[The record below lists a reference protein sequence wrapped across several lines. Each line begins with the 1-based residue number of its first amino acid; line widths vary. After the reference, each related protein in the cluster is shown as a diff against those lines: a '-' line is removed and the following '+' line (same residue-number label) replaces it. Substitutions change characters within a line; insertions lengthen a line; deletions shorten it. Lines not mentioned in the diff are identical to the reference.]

1 MIKSMKVIRFSQ
13 EIGPTMVMDLQKDK
27 WLSYVLIPHM
37 IATKLDHQNTSSR
50 IDVSTFSIKRLLHSL
65 SELSINVNQSRYFL
79 WTKQVNLQTMESNCK
94 MKGLVELLFCCFY
107 LSWPISK
114 CKKNCLSARKFEIIS
129 GA

>member
-1 MIKSMKVIRFSQ
+1 MKVIRFSQ

-50 IDVSTFSIKRLLHSL
+50 IDVSTFPIKRLLHSL

-94 MKGLVELLFCCFY
+94 MKGLVELLFCCFLFILTY
-107 LSWPISK
+107 
-114 CKKNCLSARKFEIIS
+114 F
-129 GA
+129 